1 MNIQWTILK
10 RFSYAAVIFFSTLL
24 LIYILSYAEQYAPQ
38 SIAIKNN
45 ILSNIYGRYAEFPIV
60 VLATV
65 FVIGWAL
72 PEINHCLKF
81 IWAIVTLIVSKL
93 MAMAKLRHYKKLYNQ
108 GVITED
114 EHIKLNHL
122 LKK

>member
-10 RFSYAAVIFFSTLL
+10 RFSYATVMFLSTLL
-24 LIYILSYAEQYAPQ
+24 LTYILSYAEQYTLQ
-38 SIAIKNN
+38 SIAIINN

-60 VLATV
+60 VSAT
-65 FVIGWAL
+65 FFIIGWAL
-72 PEINHCLKF
+72 PEVNHCLKF
-81 IWAIVTLIVSKL
+81 IWAIVSRIVGKL

-114 EHIKLNHL
+114 KHIKLNHY
-122 LKK
+122 